1 MIYIERERESVILS
15 HSVDLICII
24 ISKFSSCFTARGYF
38 LLYKSYIISK
48 KVGFWQRPFR
58 DEKEMEMKPS
68 CDIQS
73 QNEALSGKTGSG
85 KPIKCNSN
93 IWR

>member
-1 MIYIERERESVILS
+1 MKKVNPDISREIEANSYGFILNP
-15 HSVDLICII
+15 LKLC
-24 ISKFSSCFTARGYF
+24 
-38 LLYKSYIISK
+38 